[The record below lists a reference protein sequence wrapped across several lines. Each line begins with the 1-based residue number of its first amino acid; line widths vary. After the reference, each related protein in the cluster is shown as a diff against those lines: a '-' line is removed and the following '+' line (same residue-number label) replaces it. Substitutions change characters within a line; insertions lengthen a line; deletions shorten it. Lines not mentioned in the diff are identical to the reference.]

1 MLFGDGGGAHER
13 DRPGVVSKII
23 RGVLARAAAA
33 EREGRRA
40 ADDAANRGADVDAA
54 DARRAVRHRFALAAW
69 EMRPNGDVVD
79 LFDPTGAG
87 RGFVVTGSGSSDGS
101 GDRFGASSSEA
112 SSPPF
117 RATSVEI
124 ASAEEAEAALA
135 VARRAS
141 ANWTLPEGSNGA
153 WAGTVARSRAN
164 LAHAFARLTV
174 VREPDGTV
182 AECHFVDLVGSQPL
196 GLGGGGRAGTDPAWD
211 RERRLA
217 AGQLLAFSRV
227 VDELSKRR
235 PLGTG
240 RGDDNET
247 ATREFCRRETVVSR
261 ERSRRSWQ
269 PARERSCSR
278 ASPPSTPTISTRST
292 RFASRGEPRASRR
305 RACVEPSGG
314 TNQRARPSLNRSG
327 ASSKRRT
334 PPREPP
340 RRRRRENAPRGARRR
355 RRDWTLRPCRSRR
368 LRDWTL
374 RPPVDSGLDPSPVRS
389 RRRRARASVE
399 SESTGSHA
407 AWPSPSRRDR
417 GGETARAASA
427 AERGRVPRR
436 ARDGRHRRLGG
447 EQHGR
452 VHARRPRVVFEPRR
466 G

>member
-247 ATREFCRRETVVSR
+247 ATRVLSARDSR
-261 ERSRRSWQ
+261 LTRTLA
-269 PARERSCSR
+269 PLMAAGAR
-278 ASPPSTPTISTRST
+278 T
-292 RFASRGEPRASRR
+292 FML
-305 RACVEPSGG
+305 ACVSPLDADYLDTLNTLRVARRTARVEAACVRRTVGPER
-314 TNQRARPSLNRSG
+314 TRAL
-327 ASSKRRT
+327 SSKFESLRRVVEKADAAA
-334 PPREPP
+334 RAAAASEK
-340 RRRRRENAPRGARRR
+340 RDAPRGARRR

-374 RPPVDSGLDPSPVRS
+374 RPCRTPRLGAAGVVAAAP
-389 RRRRARASVE
+389 RASVE

-407 AWPSPSRRDR
+407 ARPSPSRRDR